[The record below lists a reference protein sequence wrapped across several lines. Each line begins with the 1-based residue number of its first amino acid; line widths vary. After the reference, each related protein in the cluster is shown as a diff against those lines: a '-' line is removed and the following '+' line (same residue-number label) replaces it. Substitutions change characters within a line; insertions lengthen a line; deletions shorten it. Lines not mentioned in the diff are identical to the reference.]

1 MVEHMTKIGISATL
15 LNHVIKSGAFWS
27 VMKKTY
33 MVQKSTYN
41 YESTTETGNE
51 LVLISIWGEVIVW
64 NTFTILREDSR
75 NVTITNPVNKRHCG
89 ISWTITISLV
99 EFCDNLS
106 YSLESTILIS

>member
-1 MVEHMTKIGISATL
+1 
-15 LNHVIKSGAFWS
+15 
-27 VMKKTY
+27 MKKTC